1 MGAARALLGWKSGN
15 IFTYHFHQMD
25 TILNYT
31 LKSIMSP
38 NYFRD
43 AGAGSEESNF
53 GIRRPVRAKGSSSSG
68 SSTSSEESEDGSSE
82 EDTLTQES
90 PLDMPAKG
98 PGPTTRAGGIKS
110 PKPKRA
116 KRLPAKLLS

>member
-1 MGAARALLGWKSGN
+1 
-15 IFTYHFHQMD
+15 MD

-38 NYFRD
+38 NYFR
-43 AGAGSEESNF
+43 EESNF
-53 GIRRPVRAKGSSSSG
+53 GIPRPVCAKGSSSSG